1 MAEAVSPG
9 SVRKAGGRPKGSRN
23 KRTVELVQR
32 AEAKGITPLDLMLE
46 VMHDL
51 WREGDGLVNLTPR
64 TTWATAFQPRPGL
77 GGGHDQLE
85 SGRAPKRGTLAAG
98 WNERLQTK
106 GRMVRGITFQSSF
119 TWMGITHPR
128 RWTGRAESA
137 GPATPEYDGR
147 IAYFKTPLN

>member
-51 WREGDGLVNLTPR
+51 WREGDRRAAFACAEKIAPYLHPR
-64 TTWATAFQPRPGL
+64 
-77 GGGHDQLE
+77 
-85 SGRAPKRGTLAAG
+85 LAVVK
-98 WNERLQTK
+98 QTVEAQVEQK
-106 GRMVRGITFQSSF
+106 IEVGITPSPDE
-119 TWMGITHPR
+119 TLDR
-128 RWTGRAESA
+128 LLEEARAAE
-137 GPATPEYDGR
+137 
-147 IAYFKTPLN
+147 IAKDPTKPDLPN